1 MARILDG
8 KAAAAEVRAEVAEG
22 VKELR
27 SRGRAVRLD
36 VILVGEDP
44 ASVTYVRN
52 KQTDCAEVGMETQA
66 HRFPRTPPRRRSRR
80 SSSDSTRT
88 RPSLGSLYSFRCR
101 TTWTRGP
108 CSPGYACTR
117 TWMV

>member
-8 KAAAAEVRAEVAEG
+8 KAVAAEVRAEVAEG
-22 VKELR
+22 VEELR

-52 KQTDCAEVGMETQA
+52 KQTDCAEVGMETQT
-66 HRFPRTPPRRRSRR
+66 HHFPQN
-80 SSSDSTRT
+80 
-88 RPSLGSLYSFRCR
+88 
-101 TTWTRGP
+101 
-108 CSPGYACTR
+108 AA
-117 TWMV
+117 